1 MRWGTINN
9 LLSFIIIDR
18 STVKS
23 RLQVAGLEE
32 LETIPPHDAGVPLT
46 VESYI
51 AISQYLRKVID
62 SHTPDIDSH
71 TPDIDSHTPDSHY
84 FA

>member
-1 MRWGTINN
+1 MLWALMRWGAINN
-9 LLSFIIIDR
+9 LLSFIIIGR

-46 VESYI
+46 VESYV

-62 SHTPDIDSH
+62 SDTS
-71 TPDIDSHTPDSHY
+71 TSRF

>member
-1 MRWGTINN
+1 MRWGAINN
-9 LLSFIIIDR
+9 LLSFIIIGR

-46 VESYI
+46 VESYV

-62 SHTPDIDSH
+62 SDTS
-71 TPDIDSHTPDSHY
+71 TSRF

>member
-1 MRWGTINN
+1 MRWGSINN

-46 VESYI
+46 VESYV

-62 SHTPDIDSH
+62 FHTPDIDPH
-71 TPDIDSHTPDSHY
+71 TPESHY